1 MPPHAN
7 SVTELIAVSAIA
19 ITIWLWLA
27 ITLASLGYVSIKL
40 ILSLF

>member
-7 SVTELIAVSAIA
+7 SITELIVVSAIA
-19 ITIWLWLA
+19 IAIWLLQA